1 MFGFKSRRMD
11 PHNRIMKVPVR
22 KRCSAILRVVQTRVW
37 LLALAALATATCW
50 GQTSSGR
57 LSGTLLDPSGA
68 AIVGAQITIRSESSG
83 AVSLLVTDAS
93 GAFHAVSLLP
103 GLYTVEADVEGFRR
117 QVVQG
122 VKVDIAK
129 ETSVPPIQ
137 LELGPLTETV
147 VVEGGVSQ
155 VQTTN
160 AELSSTVTMEQI
172 EHLPLIGRDP
182 LNLIHL
188 ESGVAFQGRTPTV
201 INGQRTSFSNV
212 TLDGINIQDNF
223 IRGNGLNFIPNRLL
237 LNQVS
242 EFTITTQNGNP
253 AFGGGSSQVNFT
265 TRSGTNDFHG
275 NAYWHNR
282 NSKLSANQWFS
293 NKTGTP
299 KPFLNLNQI
308 GGSLGGPI
316 IKNKLLFYT
325 NYEAY
330 RRRAESLAN
339 SVILTQDARQGVF
352 TYRDQRT
359 NRAQKVNVLR
369 ATGTPVDPG
378 VADLMESVP
387 DGDNINNF
395 DVGDSDRTLL
405 RNTAGY
411 RFNIKNDSD
420 RDAVTN
426 RVDYIFSDRHLFS
439 GTYQYARDQLDR
451 PDAGVGFHRF
461 PVVKEFS
468 HTQLVSIGW
477 NWSASSRWNNEL
489 RGGFNLAP
497 GEFRTT
503 ENFGERLFGGFVFT
517 NPVVSFLPEGRYTD
531 TYNFMD
537 NAAWQHGTHLI
548 RFGGSAQKVD
558 SELFFSAGTIPSFA
572 IGLSL
577 SSPLGLTPSMFPGGI
592 AAQDLDSAE
601 ALLASI
607 GGVIG
612 SGSQSFNIT
621 SRDSGFVPGAEF
633 RRRYSLNS
641 YAFYAQDTWRI
652 RPRLTLAYGLRWEY
666 TGRFDEEDGLMLSP
680 VVGQDGVI
688 STLLSN
694 ATIDFAGSRVD
705 RPLHDRDFNNVAP
718 NVSVAYDVFGNGQTA
733 LRVGYSVNYV
743 NDEVMFTAD
752 NAVSANDGLQSLVV
766 EPDLVATMSGPLPSF
781 DPPDFR
787 VPRTA
792 RDNFLLDPLSALF
805 AIDPNL
811 RSPYVQQWHIGIQH
825 ALSPG
830 TVFEVRYVGNK
841 GTKLL
846 RGFDFNQVRIEDNG
860 FLDDFLR
867 ARSNGFL
874 ALEQR
879 GVFDPEFDSGLAGSQ
894 PLTVFPRLD
903 DGGLLSNT
911 VIQSLIQRGEVG
923 ELAFI
928 YHVFPEIFG
937 APGQTGMSFS
947 PNPDTA
953 VADLITNFSNSS
965 YNALQVEVRRRA
977 ASGILFQANY
987 TFGKVLT
994 DSSGAAVRFDPFLDI
1009 NRPQLERAR
1018 ADFDLNHVFNVN
1030 FVWPLP
1036 LGKGYKWDNP
1046 RLNPLLGGWTMSSII
1061 DLAP

>member
-1 MFGFKSRRMD
+1 
-11 PHNRIMKVPVR
+11 MKVPVR
-22 KRCSAILRVVQTRVW
+22 KRCSAILRVVQTQVW

-122 VKVDIAK
+122 VKIDIAK

-188 ESGVAFQGRTPTV
+188 ESGVAYQGRTATV

-253 AFGGGSSQVNFT
+253 AFGGGASQVNFT

-275 NAYWHNR
+275 NVYWHNR

-477 NWSASSRWNNEL
+477 NWSTS
-489 RGGFNLAP
+489 
-497 GEFRTT
+497 
-503 ENFGERLFGGFVFT
+503 
-517 NPVVSFLPEGRYTD
+517 VV
-531 TYNFMD
+531 
-537 NAAWQHGTHLI
+537 
-548 RFGGSAQKVD
+548 
-558 SELFFSAGTIPSFA
+558 
-572 IGLSL
+572 
-577 SSPLGLTPSMFPGGI
+577 
-592 AAQDLDSAE
+592 
-601 ALLASI
+601 
-607 GGVIG
+607 
-612 SGSQSFNIT
+612 
-621 SRDSGFVPGAEF
+621 
-633 RRRYSLNS
+633 
-641 YAFYAQDTWRI
+641 
-652 RPRLTLAYGLRWEY
+652 
-666 TGRFDEEDGLMLSP
+666 
-680 VVGQDGVI
+680 
-688 STLLSN
+688 
-694 ATIDFAGSRVD
+694 
-705 RPLHDRDFNNVAP
+705 
-718 NVSVAYDVFGNGQTA
+718 
-733 LRVGYSVNYV
+733 
-743 NDEVMFTAD
+743 
-752 NAVSANDGLQSLVV
+752 
-766 EPDLVATMSGPLPSF
+766 
-781 DPPDFR
+781 
-787 VPRTA
+787 
-792 RDNFLLDPLSALF
+792 
-805 AIDPNL
+805 
-811 RSPYVQQWHIGIQH
+811 
-825 ALSPG
+825 
-830 TVFEVRYVGNK
+830 
-841 GTKLL
+841 
-846 RGFDFNQVRIEDNG
+846 
-860 FLDDFLR
+860 
-867 ARSNGFL
+867 
-874 ALEQR
+874 
-879 GVFDPEFDSGLAGSQ
+879 
-894 PLTVFPRLD
+894 PLTVLDNGVGFGGALDFGEDILCRSCPDKGLGRLVARFQVLV
-903 DGGLLSNT
+903 DGGLEFGNT
-911 VIQSLIQRGEVG
+911 AEHAAADALLCQ
-923 ELAFI
+923 LAE
-928 YHVFPEIFG
+928 PALDEIE
-937 APGQTGMSFS
+937 P
-947 PNPDTA
+947 
-953 VADLITNFSNSS
+953 
-965 YNALQVEVRRRA
+965 RRRR
-977 ASGILFQANY
+977 GNEV
-987 TFGKVLT
+987 KVEAGVL
-994 DSSGAAVRFDPFLDI
+994 R
-1009 NRPQLERAR
+1009 E
-1018 ADFDLNHVFNVN
+1018 
-1030 FVWPLP
+1030 
-1036 LGKGYKWDNP
+1036 
-1046 RLNPLLGGWTMSSII
+1046 PLLHLLMLVRGVVVHDQMQLQRRWRFAV
-1061 DLAP
+1061 DLA

>member
-22 KRCSAILRVVQTRVW
+22 KRCSAILRVVQTQVW

-122 VKVDIAK
+122 VKIDIAK

-188 ESGVAFQGRTPTV
+188 ESGVAYQGRTATV

-253 AFGGGSSQVNFT
+253 AFGGGASQVNFT

-275 NAYWHNR
+275 NVYWHNR

-477 NWSASSRWNNEL
+477 NWSTS
-489 RGGFNLAP
+489 
-497 GEFRTT
+497 
-503 ENFGERLFGGFVFT
+503 
-517 NPVVSFLPEGRYTD
+517 VV
-531 TYNFMD
+531 
-537 NAAWQHGTHLI
+537 
-548 RFGGSAQKVD
+548 
-558 SELFFSAGTIPSFA
+558 
-572 IGLSL
+572 
-577 SSPLGLTPSMFPGGI
+577 
-592 AAQDLDSAE
+592 
-601 ALLASI
+601 
-607 GGVIG
+607 
-612 SGSQSFNIT
+612 
-621 SRDSGFVPGAEF
+621 
-633 RRRYSLNS
+633 
-641 YAFYAQDTWRI
+641 
-652 RPRLTLAYGLRWEY
+652 
-666 TGRFDEEDGLMLSP
+666 
-680 VVGQDGVI
+680 
-688 STLLSN
+688 
-694 ATIDFAGSRVD
+694 
-705 RPLHDRDFNNVAP
+705 
-718 NVSVAYDVFGNGQTA
+718 
-733 LRVGYSVNYV
+733 
-743 NDEVMFTAD
+743 
-752 NAVSANDGLQSLVV
+752 
-766 EPDLVATMSGPLPSF
+766 
-781 DPPDFR
+781 
-787 VPRTA
+787 
-792 RDNFLLDPLSALF
+792 
-805 AIDPNL
+805 
-811 RSPYVQQWHIGIQH
+811 
-825 ALSPG
+825 
-830 TVFEVRYVGNK
+830 
-841 GTKLL
+841 
-846 RGFDFNQVRIEDNG
+846 
-860 FLDDFLR
+860 
-867 ARSNGFL
+867 
-874 ALEQR
+874 
-879 GVFDPEFDSGLAGSQ
+879 
-894 PLTVFPRLD
+894 PLTVLDNGVGFGGALDFGEDILCRSCPDKGFGRLVARFQVLV
-903 DGGLLSNT
+903 DGGLEFGNT
-911 VIQSLIQRGEVG
+911 AEHAAADALLCQ
-923 ELAFI
+923 LAE
-928 YHVFPEIFG
+928 PALDEIE
-937 APGQTGMSFS
+937 P
-947 PNPDTA
+947 
-953 VADLITNFSNSS
+953 
-965 YNALQVEVRRRA
+965 RRRR
-977 ASGILFQANY
+977 GNEV
-987 TFGKVLT
+987 KVEAGVL
-994 DSSGAAVRFDPFLDI
+994 R
-1009 NRPQLERAR
+1009 E
-1018 ADFDLNHVFNVN
+1018 
-1030 FVWPLP
+1030 
-1036 LGKGYKWDNP
+1036 
-1046 RLNPLLGGWTMSSII
+1046 PLLHLLMLVRGVVVHDQMQLQRRWRFAV
-1061 DLAP
+1061 DLA

>member
-1 MFGFKSRRMD
+1 
-11 PHNRIMKVPVR
+11 MKVPVR
-22 KRCSAILRVVQTRVW
+22 KRCSAILRVVQTQVW

-122 VKVDIAK
+122 VKIDIAK

-188 ESGVAFQGRTPTV
+188 ESGVAYQGRTATV

-253 AFGGGSSQVNFT
+253 AFGGGASQVNFT

-275 NAYWHNR
+275 NVYWHNR

-477 NWSASSRWNNEL
+477 NWSTS
-489 RGGFNLAP
+489 
-497 GEFRTT
+497 
-503 ENFGERLFGGFVFT
+503 
-517 NPVVSFLPEGRYTD
+517 VV
-531 TYNFMD
+531 
-537 NAAWQHGTHLI
+537 
-548 RFGGSAQKVD
+548 
-558 SELFFSAGTIPSFA
+558 
-572 IGLSL
+572 
-577 SSPLGLTPSMFPGGI
+577 
-592 AAQDLDSAE
+592 
-601 ALLASI
+601 
-607 GGVIG
+607 
-612 SGSQSFNIT
+612 
-621 SRDSGFVPGAEF
+621 
-633 RRRYSLNS
+633 
-641 YAFYAQDTWRI
+641 
-652 RPRLTLAYGLRWEY
+652 
-666 TGRFDEEDGLMLSP
+666 
-680 VVGQDGVI
+680 
-688 STLLSN
+688 
-694 ATIDFAGSRVD
+694 
-705 RPLHDRDFNNVAP
+705 
-718 NVSVAYDVFGNGQTA
+718 
-733 LRVGYSVNYV
+733 
-743 NDEVMFTAD
+743 
-752 NAVSANDGLQSLVV
+752 
-766 EPDLVATMSGPLPSF
+766 
-781 DPPDFR
+781 
-787 VPRTA
+787 
-792 RDNFLLDPLSALF
+792 
-805 AIDPNL
+805 
-811 RSPYVQQWHIGIQH
+811 
-825 ALSPG
+825 
-830 TVFEVRYVGNK
+830 
-841 GTKLL
+841 
-846 RGFDFNQVRIEDNG
+846 
-860 FLDDFLR
+860 
-867 ARSNGFL
+867 
-874 ALEQR
+874 
-879 GVFDPEFDSGLAGSQ
+879 
-894 PLTVFPRLD
+894 PLTVLDNGVGFGGALDFGEDILCRSCPDKGFGRLVARFQVLV
-903 DGGLLSNT
+903 DGGLEFGNT
-911 VIQSLIQRGEVG
+911 AEHAAADALLCQ
-923 ELAFI
+923 LAE
-928 YHVFPEIFG
+928 PALDEIE
-937 APGQTGMSFS
+937 P
-947 PNPDTA
+947 
-953 VADLITNFSNSS
+953 
-965 YNALQVEVRRRA
+965 RRRR
-977 ASGILFQANY
+977 GNEV
-987 TFGKVLT
+987 KVEAGVL
-994 DSSGAAVRFDPFLDI
+994 R
-1009 NRPQLERAR
+1009 E
-1018 ADFDLNHVFNVN
+1018 
-1030 FVWPLP
+1030 
-1036 LGKGYKWDNP
+1036 
-1046 RLNPLLGGWTMSSII
+1046 PLLHLLMLVRGVVVHDQMQLQRRWRFAV
-1061 DLAP
+1061 DLA